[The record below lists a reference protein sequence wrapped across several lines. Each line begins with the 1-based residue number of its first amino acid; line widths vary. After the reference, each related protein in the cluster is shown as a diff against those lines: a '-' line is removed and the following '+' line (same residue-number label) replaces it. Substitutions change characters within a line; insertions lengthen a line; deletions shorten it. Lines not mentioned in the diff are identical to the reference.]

1 MNNKSI
7 LYPSTRREFLLNSA
21 RGIGLLTF
29 SQFAPSFL
37 THTTLASCPWPER
50 DRTVL
55 VLIQLAGGNDGLNT
69 LVPFQD
75 SHYFRLRPRLALT
88 TKELIPIGENMA
100 LNPALKEIADLQ
112 RDGKVSII
120 QNVGYPNPN
129 RSHFRSSEIW
139 ETASDS
145 DEFVSTGWLGRYF
158 DNQCSGRPA
167 SDHPLA
173 IHIINQ
179 LPQTFQSTEPHN
191 ILGITRKL
199 GRGDRGKPAD
209 LLEKIAASPAQGKNL
224 SFLQHTLMDA
234 IVTEKRIQRITE
246 RYLPL
251 VDYPQSRLSAALRGV
266 AAMIAGGLETRV
278 FFVSQGGYDTHANQ
292 ANPHRRLLQELSSA
306 MAAFQKDLEA
316 HHLEDQVLT
325 MTFSEFGRR
334 PSENTSGGT
343 DHGTAAPLF
352 VMGSQIK
359 KGIVG
364 TAPSL
369 DLDRNQD
376 LQFSTDFRQIYSTI
390 LKNWLH
396 CPSHSILNQSFSLLD
411 FV

>member
-1 MNNKSI
+1 MNNKPI
-7 LYPSTRREFLLNSA
+7 LYPSTRREFLLNGA

-37 THTTLASCPWPER
+37 THTTLAGSPGPEK

-75 SHYFRLRPRLALT
+75 SNYFRLRPRLAL
-88 TKELIPIGENMA
+88 KSEELIPVGENMA
-100 LNPALKEIADLQ
+100 LNPALKEIANLH
-112 RDGKVSII
+112 RDGKVAII

-139 ETASDS
+139 ETASES
-145 DEFVSTGWLGRYF
+145 DQFLSTGWLGRYF
-158 DNQCSGRPA
+158 DNRCSGQPS

-173 IHIINQ
+173 IHVSNQ
-179 LPQTFQSTEPHN
+179 LPQTLQSSKPHN
-191 ILGITRKL
+191 IFGITRRL
-199 GRGDRGKPAD
+199 GRRGSGKSTD
-209 LLEKIAASPAQGKNL
+209 LLEKIAGAQAEGENL
-224 SFLQHTLMDA
+224 NFLQHTLMDA
-234 IVTEKRIQRITE
+234 IVTEKRIRRITE
-246 RYLPL
+246 GYLPL

-266 AAMIAGGLETRV
+266 AAMISGGLETRV

-292 ANPHRRLLQELSSA
+292 ANIHRRLLQELSSA

-316 HHLEDQVLT
+316 HHLQDQVLT

-352 VMGSQIK
+352 VMGSRIK
-359 KGIVG
+359 ETVIG

-376 LQFSTDFRQIYSTI
+376 LRFSTDFRRIYSTV
-390 LKNWLH
+390 LKKWLQ
-396 CPSHSILNQSFSLLD
+396 CDSHPILNQEYSPLN